1 MLLAA
6 CLVLTALDARLLLLL
21 VLQNPAGP
29 SVEPPPDA
37 AAPVS
42 TSVQASPAPA
52 PAPAA
57 SRASEAMQ
65 PASGSASGT
74 SIPHVQS
81 SSSVRHLS

>member
-6 CLVLTALDARLLLLL
+6 CLVLTGLDALLLLL
-21 VLQNPAGP
+21 VLQNSAGP
-29 SVEPPPDA
+29 SVETPDA

-42 TSVQASPAPA
+42 TPVQASPAPA

-81 SSSVRHLS
+81 SLSVRHLS